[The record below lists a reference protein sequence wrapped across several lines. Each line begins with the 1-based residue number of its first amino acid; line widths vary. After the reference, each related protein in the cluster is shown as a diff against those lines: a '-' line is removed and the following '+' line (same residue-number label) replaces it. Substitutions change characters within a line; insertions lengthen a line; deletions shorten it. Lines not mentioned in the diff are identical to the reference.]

1 MELDQ
6 EEIRQIVISLVI
18 LIVLVIFVII
28 FFIVGRKETRTTES
42 TIFKMIGAVLLIPV
56 FLLCWFL
63 TMKYLQ
69 NKQRI
74 FNKNMRKNHHSL
86 NRII

>member
-6 EEIRQIVISLVI
+6 EELQQIVISLVI

-28 FFIVGRKETRTTES
+28 FFIVGRKETRTT
-42 TIFKMIGAVLLIPV
+42 IFKMIGGVLLIPV

-74 FNKNMRKNHHSL
+74 FNKNMRKKSS
-86 NRII
+86 